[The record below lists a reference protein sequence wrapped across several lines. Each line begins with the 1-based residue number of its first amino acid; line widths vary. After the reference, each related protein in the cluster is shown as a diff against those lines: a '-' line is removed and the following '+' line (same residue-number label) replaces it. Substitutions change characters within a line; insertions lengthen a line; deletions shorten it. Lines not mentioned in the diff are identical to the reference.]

1 MIRQQTVNDYGESIY
16 TPTENLNPSYNSL
29 GGGGGY
35 RPTELE
41 PPTTYIGSTPFGNVK
56 IYDLDA
62 EIQPIQRTNISTN
75 LSPSIPKNVG
85 ISEVSAMEIPP
96 IERMQIVPN
105 VPNLPPDNTSTENQ
119 TATIAP
125 ISTAK
130 KPNYLL
136 YGAGALVLYFVAYK
150 VFMKK

>member
-35 RPTELE
+35 KPTELE
-41 PPTTYIGSTPFGNVK
+41 PPSTYIGSTPFGNVK

-62 EIQPIQRTNISTN
+62 EIQPIQR
-75 LSPSIPKNVG
+75 
-85 ISEVSAMEIPP
+85 
-96 IERMQIVPN
+96 MQIEPN
-105 VPNLPPDNTSTENQ
+105 VPNLANMDTYYKTLPKNVAISESQELTLPKSSNVQNAST
-119 TATIAP
+119 TVSSTIAP

-136 YGAGALVLYFVAYK
+136 YGAGALALYFVAYK

>member
-35 RPTELE
+35 KPTELE
-41 PPTTYIGSTPFGNVK
+41 PPSTYIGSTPFGNVK

-62 EIQPIQRTNISTN
+62 EIQPIQR
-75 LSPSIPKNVG
+75 
-85 ISEVSAMEIPP
+85 
-96 IERMQIVPN
+96 MQIEPN
-105 VPNLPPDNTSTENQ
+105 VPNLANMDTYYKTLPKNVAISESQELTLPKSSNVQNAST
-119 TATIAP
+119 TVSSTIAP

-130 KPNYLL
+130 KPNFFF
-136 YGAGALVLYFVAYK
+136 YGVCALSLNFVDYK

>member
-35 RPTELE
+35 KPTELE
-41 PPTTYIGSTPFGNVK
+41 PPSTYIGSTPFGNVK

-62 EIQPIQRTNISTN
+62 EIQPIQR
-75 LSPSIPKNVG
+75 
-85 ISEVSAMEIPP
+85 
-96 IERMQIVPN
+96 MQIEPN
-105 VPNLPPDNTSTENQ
+105 VPNLANMDTYYKTLPKNVAISESQELTLPTSSNVQNASSNTSY
-119 TATIAP
+119 TIAP
-125 ISTAK
+125 ISTSK

-136 YGAGALVLYFVAYK
+136 YGVGALVLYFVAYK
-150 VFMKK
+150 VLKKK